1 MGRTVNVEVIGV
13 NPPCA
18 RCDVTWKNTEKAVA
32 VVKAEGIDATMK
44 KLDIVSK
51 DVIQKYGALVSPALA
66 LNGVVKIMGRVP
78 DPNEIVRLLREK
90 AS

>member
-18 RCDVTWKNTEKAVA
+18 WCDATWKNTEKAVA

-44 KLDIVSK
+44 KLDIISK
-51 DVIQKYGALVSPALA
+51 DVIQKYGALMSPALA
-66 LNGVVKIMGRVP
+66 LNGAVKIMGRVP
-78 DPNEIVRLLREK
+78 DPNEIARLLRET

>member
-18 RCDVTWKNTEKAVA
+18 RCDATWKNTEKAVR

-44 KLDIVSK
+44 KLNIISK

-78 DPNEIVRLLREK
+78 DPNEIARLLRET